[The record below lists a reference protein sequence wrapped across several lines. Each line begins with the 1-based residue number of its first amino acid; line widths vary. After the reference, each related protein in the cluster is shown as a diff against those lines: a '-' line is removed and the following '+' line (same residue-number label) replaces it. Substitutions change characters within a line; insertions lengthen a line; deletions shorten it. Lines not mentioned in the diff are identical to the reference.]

1 MASRKVGGILIR
13 VDGTLVYL
21 PPAVALKLA
30 PVPQIARVPGAPRE
44 LRGIALHGGEILP
57 ILAVGSA
64 RESMVVCTYAGALL
78 GIVGGHVVGTGMFD
92 VAEDG
97 VSASHEGETAVAFD
111 LAGLCEQMQT
121 DSWGGHWH
129 G

>member
-1 MASRKVGGILIR
+1 MASRKVGGLLMRI
-13 VDGTLVYL
+13 DGTLVYL
-21 PPAVALKLA
+21 PAAVALKLA

-44 LRGIALHGGEILP
+44 LLGVALHGGEILP
-57 ILAVGSA
+57 ILSVGGA

-92 VAEDG
+92 IAEDG
-97 VSASHEGETAVAFD
+97 ASASYKGETAIAFD
-111 LAGLCEQMQT
+111 LADLCAQVQT
-121 DSWGGHWH
+121 ASWRGHWH